1 MADLQR
7 RAKVRIP
14 SHELLLADNSQH
26 MNNTSSTNQS
36 NRQRPVYGDLFK
48 NRKFLRGHIPSFN
61 QRRLHFR

>member
-26 MNNTSSTNQS
+26 MNNTSSTNRAEVLSYS
-36 NRQRPVYGDLFK
+36 NRHCV
-48 NRKFLRGHIPSFN
+48 
-61 QRRLHFR
+61 LHVAC